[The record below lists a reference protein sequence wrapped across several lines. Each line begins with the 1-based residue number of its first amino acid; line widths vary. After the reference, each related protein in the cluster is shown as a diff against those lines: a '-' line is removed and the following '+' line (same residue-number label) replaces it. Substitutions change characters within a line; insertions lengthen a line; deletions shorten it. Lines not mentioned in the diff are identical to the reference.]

1 MDWYVDNRNEEIC
14 KRYEEYKTVPT
25 MVEQEVGKGG
35 RPVRTPKKRTVS
47 DMMGGEGLP
56 VRTPKKRTP

>member
-14 KRYEEYKTVPT
+14 KRYEEYKTLP
-25 MVEQEVGKGG
+25 MIVEQEVGKGR
-35 RPVRTPKKRTVS
+35 RPVRTQKRTVS

-56 VRTPKKRTP
+56 VRTPKKRIP